1 MDISKGTKLL
11 IQPRQLEIK
20 IKRLEY
26 EIEELRTMLEPNAI
40 RYDLDKVKTSP
51 KDTMSEIFARI
62 DKLERELMQTREK
75 KKEAF
80 LKISR
85 MLSELPESPEKT
97 ILYGFYLHRLSME
110 TIAKDLNYNV
120 KWCYKL
126 RIKGIKQLKEI
137 DDEI

>member
-1 MDISKGTKLL
+1 MDIKQGTKFL

-51 KDTMSEIFARI
+51 KDSMSEVFSRI
-62 DKLERELMQTREK
+62 DELESELIRTKEK
-75 KKEAF
+75 KKRIF
-80 LKISR
+80 MKISQ
-85 MLSELPESPEKT
+85 MFSELPESPEKT
-97 ILYGFYLHRLSME
+97 ILVGFYLHRLSME
-110 TIAKDLNYNV
+110 TIASDLNYNV

-137 DDEI
+137 KDD